1 MSLIGWIST
10 VINAVL
16 PLLKSLWGAWGIQ
29 LLVAASLACQIV
41 LAILGSRRK
50 YMTSIFVSLIIWATY
65 LLLTYVA
72 TLALGKLTVVRIDDY
87 ENQVN
92 DPVLEGLLAPLLLMQ
107 LGYPDSIK
115 AYAVEDNRLG
125 LRQVLNIGVTV
136 VIVVWILI
144 RCWDSSSPVSWL
156 YFPLFAVGIVKSAGW
171 VQALQS
177 VYDENSSVTAED
189 MREEAS
195 IQQVFEEFPPND
207 TKFDSAKDILK
218 AYFRFDCLK
227 PHLVDWL
234 YHPLF
239 ISRDWMSIDRY
250 TAHRA
255 FTMTEIELDFM
266 FDVLYTKCPIL
277 YTKRGLIGRFFGFF
291 CLVSALCGFAVIFR
305 DAFLVD
311 MYITYTYAILMA
323 VTSLELYQ
331 ITTLALSDWAVV
343 KMCTNL
349 KLPLVQRLLPH
360 ISDWCM
366 TQKRWSRSVGQLNLF
381 DTRLLY
387 KKWPKLVAKVLDLF
401 EKREIFRRYWLHSRQ
416 DIPLCLKELVVQKM
430 TDLER
435 KRHLL
440 PFTERGK
447 WTLETHGVHENP
459 ALSDSIATEFDKSII
474 IWHVA
479 TEMLHRSEGENSDAC
494 KGSKLLSDYMIY
506 LLALRPYMLSLTT
519 ADITLEHACR
529 ALRQFLRDRDHR
541 EGIGEMVSADGIVG
555 ANDPPGCEATIITQ
569 GWHMWSAEGIVD
581 ADRTAMRKATIIT
594 KGWHMLSEVR
604 NLLVELRMMDNKWE
618 IISSIWVEMLCHAAY
633 KCHVYHHAKL
643 LRRGGELI
651 THVWLLLAHK
661 TDKYHSSLSEN
672 LAASTKSPSSGKAS
686 SSCLQGIFSRKKLS
700 LHTTDSAK

>member
-1 MSLIGWIST
+1 MSLIGWISF

-16 PLLKSLWGAWGIQ
+16 PLLKRLWVEWGIQ
-29 LLVAASLACQIV
+29 LLVAASLVCEIV
-41 LAILGSRRK
+41 LAILGGRRK
-50 YMTSIFVSLIIWATY
+50 YMTSILVRLIIWATY

-72 TLALGKLTVVRIDDY
+72 TLALGKLTVVRIDDPQ
-87 ENQVN
+87 NPLN
-92 DPVLEGLLAPLLLMQ
+92 NAVLEGLLAPLLLMQ
-107 LGYPDSIK
+107 LGYPDSIT

-125 LRQVLNIGVTV
+125 LRQVLNIGVTI

-144 RCWDSSSPVSWL
+144 RCWDGSSPVSWL
-156 YFPLFAVGIVKSAGW
+156 YIPLFMVGIMKSAGW

-189 MREEAS
+189 MQEEDS
-195 IQQVFEEFPPND
+195 IQQVFEAFPVED
-207 TKFDSAKDILK
+207 EKFNSAKDILK
-218 AYFRFDCLK
+218 AYSRFDCLK

-239 ISRDWMSIDRY
+239 ISHDWMSIDSY
-250 TAHRA
+250 PAHRA

-266 FDVLYTKCPIL
+266 FDVLYTKWPIL

-305 DAFLVD
+305 DAFLID

-343 KMCTNL
+343 KMCMNL
-349 KLPLVQRLLPH
+349 KLPLVRRLLPH
-360 ISDWCM
+360 IADWCM

-381 DTRLLY
+381 DPRLLY
-387 KKWPKLVAKVLDLF
+387 EEWPKPITAVLDLF
-401 EKREIFRRYWLHSRQ
+401 IKSEVFRRHLLHSRQ
-416 DIPLCLKELVVQKM
+416 DIPSPLKELVVQKM
-430 TDLER
+430 TELEK

-447 WTLETHGVHENP
+447 WTLDTHGVQENQT
-459 ALSDSIATEFDKSII
+459 LSNSIETEFDKSII
-474 IWHVA
+474 IWHAA
-479 TEMLHRSEGENSDAC
+479 TEMLHILECENSVACKENSFSC

-519 ADITLEHACR
+519 ADITLEHACCE
-529 ALRQFLRDRDHR
+529 LKPFLEDRDRL
-541 EGIGEMVSADGIVG
+541 EAISEMLSSDGNVADPKGYKV
-555 ANDPPGCEATIITQ
+555 TIITQ
-569 GWHMWSAEGIVD
+569 DWHM
-581 ADRTAMRKATIIT
+581 M
-594 KGWHMLSEVR
+594 SEVR
-604 NLLVELRMMDNKWE
+604 DLLVELRRMDKKWE

-633 KCHVYHHAKL
+633 NCHVYHHAKL

-661 TDKYHSSLSEN
+661 TDKYHSSIEEHREDS
-672 LAASTKSPSSGKAS
+672 APSTKSPSSEKGC
-686 SSCLQGIFSRKKLS
+686 SSCFQKIFRRK
-700 LHTTDSAK
+700 DAKAIYHRQR